1 MFYYIKFARNPQT
14 KRYYIYAGNHKCK
27 YIIVGIIH
35 RLTGS
40 GLTQLDLSQ
49 NSLSSVPSIALRDL
63 HHLLIL
69 NLNHNKITA
78 IHGKAFEGLD
88 TLEILNLYENKI
100 SNIELDA
107 FKGLDK

>member
-1 MFYYIKFARNPQT
+1 MQNLCA
-14 KRYYIYAGNHKCK
+14 YAN
-27 YIIVGIIH
+27 IIAPTIIH
-35 RLTGS
+35 HLTGS

-49 NSLSSVPSIALRDL
+49 NSLSSVPSVALRDL

-69 NLNHNKITA
+69 NLNHNKITV
-78 IHGKAFEGLD
+78 IHDKAFEGLD

-100 SNIELDA
+100 SNIEPDA